1 MDDVKD
7 LVDKIRS
14 GEVADA
20 ETLAAQIIRQKVDD
34 QIDVVKGDVLRDP
47 WGDGEESDDAE

>member
-20 ETLAAQIIRQKVDD
+20 EALASQIIRQKVDD

>member
-7 LVDKIRS
+7 LVNKIRS

-20 ETLAAQIIRQKVDD
+20 EALATQIIRQKVVD
-34 QIDVVKGDVLRDP
+34 QIDAVKGDVLRDP
-47 WGDGEESDDAE
+47 WGAGKESEDTQ